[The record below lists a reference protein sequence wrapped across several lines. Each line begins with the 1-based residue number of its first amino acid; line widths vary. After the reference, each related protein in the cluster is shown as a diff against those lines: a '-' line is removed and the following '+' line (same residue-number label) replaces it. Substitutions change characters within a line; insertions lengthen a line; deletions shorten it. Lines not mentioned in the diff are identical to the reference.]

1 MAVPP
6 TAEPIS
12 PARINFGWLI
22 RLRFATVVGQAL
34 TIGAVRWGMDLDIPI
49 APLYALVGLALV
61 SNLAGIAY
69 ARVAIP
75 QDWWLLCA
83 MAFDVLTFSGLLYL
97 TGGPENPFSFLYLVP
112 IAIAAITLRPA
123 WTWMLVLLSLASSAV
138 LFARH
143 RRLPMA
149 GGHAGHM
156 ALHLRGMWVA
166 FGVASAFIVYFL
178 LRVRRALAA
187 RDQELD
193 VSRNLAARQ
202 ERLASLATLAAGAAH
217 ELATPLSTIA
227 IVAKDLERAVAAG
240 GSAATIEDVRLMR
253 QEVERCRQIL
263 ARMRTDAGDQAGER
277 FVRVSV
283 RELVADCLA
292 DGSLGGA
299 SLGDGSRGDGSLGG
313 GSLGG
318 GSLGDGSI
326 NVALDD
332 AVAAGTATLPRHAFA
347 QALRGLLDNARQA
360 SPPGSPVTLRV
371 SADGA
376 RRLVF
381 EVADHGGGIAPEI
394 LGRVGEP
401 FFTTKPTGKGMGL
414 GIFLARAIVERL
426 GGELSIG
433 SKLGTGTTATVS

>member
-1 MAVPP
+1 MAVRP
-6 TAEPIS
+6 TSEPIS
-12 PARINFGWLI
+12 PTRINFGWLI

-34 TIGAVRWGMDLDIPI
+34 TIGAVRWGMDLDIPVS
-49 APLYALVGLALV
+49 PLYALVGLALA
-61 SNLAGIAY
+61 SNLACIVY
-69 ARVAIP
+69 ARTAIP
-75 QDWWLLCA
+75 QDWWLLAA
-83 MAFDVLTFSGLLYL
+83 MAFDLLTFSGLLYL

-138 LFARH
+138 LFVSH
-143 RRLPMA
+143 RPLPMA

-193 VSRNLAARQ
+193 ASRSLAARH

-227 IVAKDLERAVAAG
+227 IVAKDLEREVAVAGA
-240 GSAATIEDVRLMR
+240 AATVEDVRLVR
-253 QEVERCRQIL
+253 QEVERCRSIL
-263 ARMRTDAGDQAGER
+263 ARMRTDAGDQGGER

-283 RELVADCLA
+283 RELVSDCVA
-292 DGSLGGA
+292 ESGQGVE
-299 SLGDGSRGDGSLGG
+299 
-313 GSLGG
+313 
-318 GSLGDGSI
+318 I
-326 NVALDD
+326 ALDD
-332 AVAAGTATLPRHAFA
+332 AIAGGTATLPRHAVV
-347 QALRGLLDNARQA
+347 QALRGLLDNASQA
-360 SPPGSPVTLRV
+360 SPPGTPVSLRV
-371 SADGA
+371 SADGT

-381 EVADHGGGIAPEI
+381 EVADRGTGMTPEI

-426 GGELSIG
+426 GGELSIASAPG
-433 SKLGTGTTATVS
+433 AGTTATVSLPVGDSP

>member
-1 MAVPP
+1 MAVRP
-6 TAEPIS
+6 TSEPIS

-22 RLRFATVVGQAL
+22 RLRFATVAGQAL

-49 APLYALVGLALV
+49 GPLYALVGLAFL
-61 SNLAGIAY
+61 SNLACIGY
-69 ARVAIP
+69 ARAGTP
-75 QDWWLLCA
+75 QDWWLLAA

-143 RRLPMA
+143 RPLPMG

-156 ALHLRGMWVA
+156 VLHLRGMWVA

-193 VSRNLAARQ
+193 ASRNLAARQ

-227 IVAKDLERAVAAG
+227 IVAKDLEREVAAAG
-240 GSAATIEDVRLMR
+240 NRTTVEDVRLMR

-263 ARMRTDAGDQAGER
+263 ARMRTNAGDQVGER

-283 RELVADCLA
+283 RELVSDCLA
-292 DGSLGGA
+292 ESAPGID
-299 SLGDGSRGDGSLGG
+299 
-313 GSLGG
+313 
-318 GSLGDGSI
+318 
-326 NVALDD
+326 VALDE
-332 AVAAGTATLPRHAFA
+332 AVAGGSATLPRHAFV

-360 SPPGSPVTLRV
+360 SPPGAPVSLRV

-381 EVADHGGGIAPEI
+381 QVADRGRGIAPEI

-433 SKLGTGTTATVS
+433 SAPGTGTTATVSLPVGESP

>member
-1 MAVPP
+1 MAVRPVR
-6 TAEPIS
+6 EPIS

-22 RLRFATVVGQAL
+22 RLRFATVAGQAF
-34 TIGAVRWGMDLDIPI
+34 TIAFVRWGMDLDIPVG
-49 APLYALVGLALV
+49 PLYALVAVALA
-61 SNLAGIAY
+61 SNLAGIGY
-69 ARVAIP
+69 ARVAVP
-75 QDWWLLCA
+75 QDWWLLVA

-123 WTWMLVLLSLASSAV
+123 WTWTLVLLSLASSAV
-138 LFARH
+138 LFLRH
-143 RRLPMA
+143 RQLPMA

-156 ALHLRGMWVA
+156 VLHLRGMWVA

-193 VSRNLAARQ
+193 ASRNLAARQ

-227 IVAKDLERAVAAG
+227 VVAKDLEREVAAA
-240 GSAATIEDVRLMR
+240 GSRATVEDVRLVR

-263 ARMRTDAGDQAGER
+263 ARMRTDAGDQVGEH

-283 RELVADCLA
+283 RELVSDCLA
-292 DGSLGGA
+292 EAASSSGA
-299 SLGDGSRGDGSLGG
+299 AID
-313 GSLGG
+313 
-318 GSLGDGSI
+318 
-326 NVALDD
+326 VALDPTT
-332 AVAAGTATLPRHAFA
+332 AEGSATLPRHAFV

-360 SPPGSPVTLRV
+360 SPPGARVSLRV
-371 SADGA
+371 SPGGPG
-376 RRLVF
+376 RLVF
-381 EVADHGGGIAPEI
+381 QVADRGSGIAPEI

-433 SKLGTGTTATVS
+433 SAPGAGTTATVSLPIGQTP

>member
-22 RLRFATVVGQAL
+22 RLRFATVAGQAL
-34 TIGAVRWGMDLDIPI
+34 TIAAVRWGMDLEIPI
-49 APLYALVGLALV
+49 GPLYALVGLALV
-61 SNLAGIAY
+61 SNLAGIGY
-69 ARVAIP
+69 ARLAIP
-75 QDWWLLCA
+75 QDWWLLSA

-143 RRLPMA
+143 RPLPMA

-187 RDQELD
+187 RDRELD
-193 VSRNLAARQ
+193 ASRNLAARQ

-227 IVAKDLERAVAAG
+227 IVAKDLERAVAAA
-240 GSAATIEDVRLMR
+240 GSAATVEDVRLMR

-263 ARMRTDAGDQAGER
+263 ARMRTDAGDQTGER

-292 DGSLGGA
+292 DGSI
-299 SLGDGSRGDGSLGG
+299 DR
-313 GSLGG
+313 
-318 GSLGDGSI
+318 SI
-326 NVALDD
+326 DVALDE
-332 AVAAGTATLPRHAFA
+332 AVAAGTATLPRHAFV

-360 SPPGSPVTLRV
+360 SPPGSPVSLRV
-371 SADGA
+371 SAESG

-381 EVADHGGGIAPEI
+381 QVADQGSGIAPEI

-433 SKLGTGTTATVS
+433 STPGAGTTATVSLPAGGNG

>member
-112 IAIAAITLRPA
+112 IAIAAITLPA
-123 WTWMLVLLSLASSAV
+123 AATWMLVLLSLASSLV

-143 RRLPMA
+143 QPLPMA

-178 LRVRRALAA
+178 LRVRRALGA
-187 RDQELD
+187 REEEL
-193 VSRNLAARQ
+193 VASRSLAARQ

-227 IVAKDLERAVAAG
+227 VVAKDLERAVVAAG
-240 GSAATIEDVRLMR
+240 APTAAADDVRLMR
-253 QEVERCRQIL
+253 DEVERCRRIL
-263 ARMRTDAGDQAGER
+263 GRMRVDAGDPAGER
-277 FVRVSV
+277 FTRVSV
-283 RELVADCLA
+283 REIVDDCL
-292 DGSLGGA
+292 
-299 SLGDGSRGDGSLGG
+299 
-313 GSLGG
+313 
-318 GSLGDGSI
+318 
-326 NVALDD
+326 DD
-332 AVAAGTATLPRHAFA
+332 CSTEIDRAV
-347 QALRGLLDNARQA
+347 
-360 SPPGSPVTLRV
+360 SVTL
-371 SADGA
+371 D
-376 RRLVF
+376 
-381 EVADHGGGIAPEI
+381 E
-394 LGRVGEP
+394 
-401 FFTTKPTGKGMGL
+401 
-414 GIFLARAIVERL
+414 
-426 GGELSIG
+426 
-433 SKLGTGTTATVS
+433 TTAAATTA

>member
-1 MAVPP
+1 MDARP
-6 TAEPIS
+6 TSEPIS
-12 PARINFGWLI
+12 PARINFGWLV
-22 RLRFATVVGQAL
+22 RLRFATVAGQAL
-34 TIGAVRWGMDLDIPI
+34 TIAAVRWGMGLDIPI
-49 APLYALVGLALV
+49 GPLYALVGLALA

-69 ARVAIP
+69 ARSAIP
-75 QDWWLLCA
+75 ADWWLLCA
-83 MAFDVLTFSGLLYL
+83 MAFDVLVFSALLYL
-97 TGGPENPFSFLYLVP
+97 TGGPENPFSFLYLGP
-112 IAIAAITLRPA
+112 IAVGAITLRPA

-143 RRLPMA
+143 RALPAA
-149 GGHAGHM
+149 GGHAEHM

-187 RDQELD
+187 RDRELD
-193 VSRNLAARQ
+193 ASRNLAARQ

-227 IVAKDLERAVAAG
+227 VVAKDLERQVVPAG
-240 GSAATIEDVRLMR
+240 DPATVEDVRLIR
-253 QEVERCRQIL
+253 QQVERCSQIL

-277 FVRVSV
+277 FVRISV
-283 RELVADCLA
+283 RELVTDCLA
-292 DGSLGGA
+292 ESDRA
-299 SLGDGSRGDGSLGG
+299 VDVAVD
-313 GSLGG
+313 
-318 GSLGDGSI
+318 
-326 NVALDD
+326 VALDET
-332 AVAAGTATLPRHAFA
+332 AARGTATLPRHAVV

-360 SPPGSPVTLRV
+360 SPPGAKVSLRV
-371 SADGA
+371 SAQGA

-381 EVADHGGGIAPEI
+381 QVADRGGGIRPEI

-433 SKLGTGTTATVS
+433 SAPGAGTTATVSLPIGESA

>member
-1 MAVPP
+1 MAVGPVR
-6 TAEPIS
+6 EPIS

-22 RLRFATVVGQAL
+22 RLRFATVAGQAF
-34 TIGAVRWGMDLDIPI
+34 TIAFVRWGMDLDIPVG
-49 APLYALVGLALV
+49 PLYALVAVALA

-69 ARVAIP
+69 ARAAVP
-75 QDWWLLCA
+75 QDWWLLVA

-123 WTWMLVLLSLASSAV
+123 WTWTLALLSLASSAV
-138 LFARH
+138 LFLRH
-143 RRLPMA
+143 RPLPMA

-193 VSRNLAARQ
+193 ASRNLAARQ

-227 IVAKDLERAVAAG
+227 VVAKDLEREVAAA
-240 GSAATIEDVRLMR
+240 GSRATVEDVRLVR

-263 ARMRTDAGDQAGER
+263 ARMRTDAGDQVGEH

-283 RELVADCLA
+283 RELVSDCLA
-292 DGSLGGA
+292 ESTGSNGA
-299 SLGDGSRGDGSLGG
+299 AID
-313 GSLGG
+313 
-318 GSLGDGSI
+318 
-326 NVALDD
+326 VALDPTTAD
-332 AVAAGTATLPRHAFA
+332 GSATLPRHAFV

-360 SPPGSPVTLRV
+360 SPPGARVSLRV
-371 SADGA
+371 SPGGPG
-376 RRLVF
+376 RLVF
-381 EVADHGGGIAPEI
+381 QVADRGSGIAPEI

-433 SKLGTGTTATVS
+433 SAPGAGTTATVSLPIGQTP

>member
-1 MAVPP
+1 MAVPL

-34 TIGAVRWGMDLDIPI
+34 TIAAVRWGMDLEIPI
-49 APLYALVGLALV
+49 APLYALVGLSLV
-61 SNLAGIAY
+61 SNLGGIAY

-143 RRLPMA
+143 RPLPMA

-156 ALHLRGMWVA
+156 VLHLRGMWVA

-187 RDQELD
+187 RDRELD
-193 VSRNLAARQ
+193 ASRNLAARQ

-227 IVAKDLERAVAAG
+227 IVAKDLERAVATG
-240 GSAATIEDVRLMR
+240 GSPATVEDVRLMR

-283 RELVADCLA
+283 RELVADCL
-292 DGSLGGA
+292 
-299 SLGDGSRGDGSLGG
+299 GD
-313 GSLGG
+313 
-318 GSLGDGSI
+318 GSLGDGSLGDGSPGDGSI
-326 NVALDD
+326 NIALDD
-332 AVAAGTATLPRHAFA
+332 RARQKDA
-347 QALRGLLDNARQA
+347 QAHPLA
-360 SPPGSPVTLRV
+360 
-371 SADGA
+371 
-376 RRLVF
+376 
-381 EVADHGGGIAPEI
+381 GG
-394 LGRVGEP
+394 
-401 FFTTKPTGKGMGL
+401 
-414 GIFLARAIVERL
+414 L
-426 GGELSIG
+426 GGEERLTHPTEDLRRDAAAMVRDLEDQPARVVCRHPQRHRRARG
-433 SKLGTGTTATVS
+433 RGLARVVEQAAQRLRDRVAGQGGRAGR

>member
-1 MAVPP
+1 MAVRPVW
-6 TAEPIS
+6 EPIS

-22 RLRFATVVGQAL
+22 RLRFATVAGQAF
-34 TIGAVRWGMDLDIPI
+34 TIAFVRWGMDLDIPVG
-49 APLYALVGLALV
+49 PLYALVAVALA
-61 SNLAGIAY
+61 SNLAAIAY
-69 ARVAIP
+69 ARAAVP
-75 QDWWLLCA
+75 QDWWLLAA

-123 WTWMLVLLSLASSAV
+123 WTWTLALLSLASSAV
-138 LFARH
+138 LFLRH
-143 RRLPMA
+143 RPLPMA

-193 VSRNLAARQ
+193 ASRNLAARQ

-227 IVAKDLERAVAAG
+227 VVAKDLEREVAAA
-240 GSAATIEDVRLMR
+240 GSRATVEDVRLVR

-263 ARMRTDAGDQAGER
+263 ARMRTDAGDQVGEH

-283 RELVADCLA
+283 RELVSDCLA
-292 DGSLGGA
+292 ESTSSAGA
-299 SLGDGSRGDGSLGG
+299 AID
-313 GSLGG
+313 
-318 GSLGDGSI
+318 
-326 NVALDD
+326 VALDPTT
-332 AVAAGTATLPRHAFA
+332 AEGSATLPRHAFV

-360 SPPGSPVTLRV
+360 SPPGARVSLRV
-371 SADGA
+371 SPGGPG
-376 RRLVF
+376 RLVF
-381 EVADHGGGIAPEI
+381 QVADRGSGIAPEI

-433 SKLGTGTTATVS
+433 SAPGAGTTATVSLPIGQTP